1 MNNTNFFFTLVFFFS
16 FGFVSQAQVEIN
28 VPIME
33 GTTFTVNNDVQELT
47 QAEEV
52 IEIESTTESNTT
64 SNTES
69 NITTAD
75 SATYAFYFNH
85 KQFMRPILRKSALC

>member
-1 MNNTNFFFTLVFFFS
+1 MNNTNFFFTLIFFFS
-16 FGFVSQAQVEIN
+16 FAFVSQAQVEIN

-33 GTTFTVNNDVQELT
+33 VTRLTANDNVLELT
-47 QAEEV
+47 EVEEV
-52 IEIESTTESNTT
+52 KATESNTT

-75 SATYAFYFNH
+75 PATYAFYFNH